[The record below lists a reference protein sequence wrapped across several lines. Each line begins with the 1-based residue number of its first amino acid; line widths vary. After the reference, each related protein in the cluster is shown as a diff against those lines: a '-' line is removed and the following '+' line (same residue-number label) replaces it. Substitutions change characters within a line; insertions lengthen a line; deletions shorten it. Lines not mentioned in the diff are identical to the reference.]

1 MSIKFDE
8 SMTRILSA
16 LAITGFAL
24 SLPFAAYYVFRH
36 GFSTVVLVILFG
48 GTIGAYVL
56 IGAMGCFWCL
66 CVLIGRIIKI
76 VFDGMLPQD
85 GDETLTWPQSFMRA
99 AVLLVASIVIFAVLF
114 LLLSGGG
121 RPIWAD

>member
-16 LAITGFAL
+16 IAITGFAL
-24 SLPFAAYYVFRH
+24 SLPFAAYYVFHH

-48 GTIGAYVL
+48 GTIGAYML

-76 VFDGMLPQD
+76 VFDGLLPKD
-85 GDETLTWPQSFMRA
+85 SDETLTWPESFKRA
-99 AVLLVASIVIFAVLF
+99 AALLVASIVIFAVLF
-114 LLLSGGG
+114 LVIMGGG
-121 RPIWAD
+121 QSFWAD

>member
-56 IGAMGCFWCL
+56 IGATASLWALCF
-66 CVLIGRIIKI
+66 LIGRIIKI

-99 AVLLVASIVIFAVLF
+99 AVLLVASIVLFAVLF
-114 LLLSGGG
+114 LVIMGGG
-121 RPIWAD
+121 QSFWAD